1 MYLSLVVVL
10 PLAAVVWRSGRD
22 GWAAFWH
29 SATTPQALAALRLTF
44 TVALAVVAVNAVVGT
59 LIAWVLVRDQFPGK
73 AVVGALIDLPFALPT
88 IVAGVTLLALYG
100 RSSPVGIN
108 LAYSRPGVW
117 LALAF
122 VTLPFVVRSVQPV
135 LLSIEPDMEEA
146 ARSLG
151 AGPFTSFRRILLPTI
166 TPALLAGAA
175 LAFARAVGEFGSV
188 VILSGNIPYRTE
200 VASLHAFWLSLRI
213 AGIAVPLNTLFGVAC
228 AVVLVRH
235 RFPGKRLLDAF
246 IDLPFAI
253 SPVVIGLALVLV
265 YGQAGWLG
273 GWLAERG
280 VQVIF
285 SLPGMVLATVF
296 VSLPYVARAVAPVL
310 REVGTEQEE
319 AAWTLGASS
328 LRSFLQVTQPQ
339 VRWGVAY
346 GVVLTTARALGEFGA
361 VTIVS
366 GRLAGQTE
374 TMTLYVED
382 RFEGFDLVGAYAAA
396 LVLAGLALLILLA
409 MTGLDRRG
417 ST

>member
-1 MYLSLVVVL
+1 MPTDTAAPAAAERPPAPPPLAAPASSPRPARLLLRSVALGYLAMVLVL
-10 PLAAVVWRSGRD
+10 PVGAVVWRAFSG
-22 GWAAFWH
+22 GVAPAWQAV
-29 SATTPQALAALRLTF
+29 TTPDA
-44 TVALAVVAVNAVVGT
+44 
-59 LIAWVLVRDQFPGK
+59 
-73 AVVGALIDLPFALPT
+73 
-88 IVAGVTLLALYG
+88 
-100 RSSPVGIN
+100 
-108 LAYSRPGVW
+108 
-117 LALAF
+117 
-122 VTLPFVVRSVQPV
+122 
-135 LLSIEPDMEEA
+135 
-146 ARSLG
+146 
-151 AGPFTSFRRILLPTI
+151 
-166 TPALLAGAA
+166 
-175 LAFARAVGEFGSV
+175 
-188 VILSGNIPYRTE
+188 
-200 VASLHAFWLSLRI
+200 LHAFWLTVLI
-213 AGIAVPLNTLFGVAC
+213 AAIAVPLNTLFGVAC

-235 RFPGKRLLDAF
+235 RFAGKRLLDAV

-253 SPVVIGLALVLV
+253 SPVVIGLALILV
-265 YGQAGWLG
+265 YGEAGWLG
-273 GWLAERG
+273 GWLAAHG

-296 VSLPYVARAVAPVL
+296 VSLPYVVREVAPVL

-319 AAWTLGASS
+319 AAWTLGASPLLAF
-328 LRSFLQVTQPQ
+328 LRVTLPS

-417 ST
+417 SS

>member
-1 MYLSLVVVL
+1 MRSSGGRYLLRVVALGYLAAVLLVPVG
-10 PLAAVVWRSGRD
+10 AVVWRALGD
-22 GWAAFWH
+22 GVAPVWQAV
-29 SATTPQALAALRLTF
+29 TTPD
-44 TVALAVVAVNAVVGT
+44 AV
-59 LIAWVLVRDQFPGK
+59 
-73 AVVGALIDLPFALPT
+73 
-88 IVAGVTLLALYG
+88 
-100 RSSPVGIN
+100 
-108 LAYSRPGVW
+108 
-117 LALAF
+117 
-122 VTLPFVVRSVQPV
+122 
-135 LLSIEPDMEEA
+135 
-146 ARSLG
+146 
-151 AGPFTSFRRILLPTI
+151 
-166 TPALLAGAA
+166 
-175 LAFARAVGEFGSV
+175 
-188 VILSGNIPYRTE
+188 
-200 VASLHAFWLSLRI
+200 HAFWLSLLI

-246 IDLPFAI
+246 IDLPFAV

-328 LRSFLQVTQPQ
+328 LRSFLQVTLPQ

-374 TMTLYVED
+374 TLTLYVEN
-382 RFEGFDLVGAYAAA
+382 RFEAFDLTGAYAAS
-396 LVLAGLALLILLA
+396 LLLAALALLVLLA
-409 MTGLDRRG
+409 MTRLQKEGR
-417 ST
+417 

>member
-1 MYLSLVVVL
+1 MRSRAPAKYRRRLRLRWASRERAAGAPWVLGRRSGAGRYLLRVVAL
-10 PLAAVVWRSGRD
+10 GYLAAVLLVPVGAVAWRALGDGVAPVWQ
-22 GWAAFWH
+22 AV
-29 SATTPQALAALRLTF
+29 TTPDA
-44 TVALAVVAVNAVVGT
+44 
-59 LIAWVLVRDQFPGK
+59 
-73 AVVGALIDLPFALPT
+73 
-88 IVAGVTLLALYG
+88 
-100 RSSPVGIN
+100 
-108 LAYSRPGVW
+108 
-117 LALAF
+117 
-122 VTLPFVVRSVQPV
+122 
-135 LLSIEPDMEEA
+135 
-146 ARSLG
+146 
-151 AGPFTSFRRILLPTI
+151 
-166 TPALLAGAA
+166 
-175 LAFARAVGEFGSV
+175 
-188 VILSGNIPYRTE
+188 
-200 VASLHAFWLSLRI
+200 LHAFWLSLLI

-285 SLPGMVLATVF
+285 SLPGMMLATVF

-328 LRSFLQVTQPQ
+328 LRSFLQVTLPQ

-374 TMTLYVED
+374 TLTLYVEN
-382 RFEGFDLVGAYAAA
+382 RFQAFDLTGAYAAS
-396 LVLAGLALLILLA
+396 LLLAALALLVLLA
-409 MTGLDRRG
+409 MTRLQKEGR
-417 ST
+417 

>member
-1 MYLSLVVVL
+1 MRRSAGRYLLRMVALGYLAAVLLVPVG
-10 PLAAVVWRSGRD
+10 AVVWRALGD
-22 GWAAFWH
+22 GVAPVWQAV
-29 SATTPQALAALRLTF
+29 TTPDA
-44 TVALAVVAVNAVVGT
+44 
-59 LIAWVLVRDQFPGK
+59 
-73 AVVGALIDLPFALPT
+73 
-88 IVAGVTLLALYG
+88 
-100 RSSPVGIN
+100 
-108 LAYSRPGVW
+108 
-117 LALAF
+117 
-122 VTLPFVVRSVQPV
+122 
-135 LLSIEPDMEEA
+135 
-146 ARSLG
+146 
-151 AGPFTSFRRILLPTI
+151 
-166 TPALLAGAA
+166 
-175 LAFARAVGEFGSV
+175 
-188 VILSGNIPYRTE
+188 
-200 VASLHAFWLSLRI
+200 LHAFWLSLLI
-213 AGIAVPLNTLFGVAC
+213 AAIAVPLNTLFGVAC

-235 RFPGKRLLDAF
+235 RFAGKRLLDAF

-328 LRSFLQVTQPQ
+328 LRSFLQVTLPSI
-339 VRWGVAY
+339 RWGLAY

-374 TMTLYVED
+374 TLTLYVEN
-382 RFEGFDLVGAYAAA
+382 RFEAFDLTGAYAAS
-396 LVLAGLALLILLA
+396 LLLAALALLVLLA
-409 MTGLDRRG
+409 MTRLHHTESR
-417 ST
+417 

>member
-1 MYLSLVVVL
+1 MPTSAGRYLLRVVALGYLAAVLLVPVG
-10 PLAAVVWRSGRD
+10 AVVWRALGD
-22 GWAAFWH
+22 GVAPVWQAV
-29 SATTPQALAALRLTF
+29 TTPDA
-44 TVALAVVAVNAVVGT
+44 
-59 LIAWVLVRDQFPGK
+59 
-73 AVVGALIDLPFALPT
+73 
-88 IVAGVTLLALYG
+88 
-100 RSSPVGIN
+100 
-108 LAYSRPGVW
+108 
-117 LALAF
+117 
-122 VTLPFVVRSVQPV
+122 
-135 LLSIEPDMEEA
+135 
-146 ARSLG
+146 
-151 AGPFTSFRRILLPTI
+151 
-166 TPALLAGAA
+166 
-175 LAFARAVGEFGSV
+175 
-188 VILSGNIPYRTE
+188 
-200 VASLHAFWLSLRI
+200 LHAFWLSLLI
-213 AGIAVPLNTLFGVAC
+213 AAIAVPLNTLFGVAC

-246 IDLPFAI
+246 VDLPFAI

-328 LRSFLQVTQPQ
+328 LRSFLQVTLPQ

-374 TMTLYVED
+374 TLTLYVEN
-382 RFEGFDLVGAYAAA
+382 RFEAFDLTGAYAAS
-396 LVLAGLALLILLA
+396 LLLAALALLVLLA
-409 MTGLDRRG
+409 MTRLQKEGR
-417 ST
+417 

>member
-1 MYLSLVVVL
+1 MPTSAGRYLLRVVALGYLAAVLLVPVG
-10 PLAAVVWRSGRD
+10 AVVWRALGD
-22 GWAAFWH
+22 GVAPVWQAV
-29 SATTPQALAALRLTF
+29 TTPDA
-44 TVALAVVAVNAVVGT
+44 
-59 LIAWVLVRDQFPGK
+59 
-73 AVVGALIDLPFALPT
+73 
-88 IVAGVTLLALYG
+88 
-100 RSSPVGIN
+100 
-108 LAYSRPGVW
+108 
-117 LALAF
+117 
-122 VTLPFVVRSVQPV
+122 
-135 LLSIEPDMEEA
+135 
-146 ARSLG
+146 
-151 AGPFTSFRRILLPTI
+151 
-166 TPALLAGAA
+166 
-175 LAFARAVGEFGSV
+175 
-188 VILSGNIPYRTE
+188 
-200 VASLHAFWLSLRI
+200 LHAFWLSLLI
-213 AGIAVPLNTLFGVAC
+213 AAIAVPLNTLFGVAC

-328 LRSFLQVTQPQ
+328 LRSFLQVTLPQ

-374 TMTLYVED
+374 TLTLYVEN
-382 RFEGFDLVGAYAAA
+382 RFEAFDLTGAYAAS
-396 LVLAGLALLILLA
+396 LLLAALALLVLLA
-409 MTGLDRRG
+409 MTRLQKEGR
-417 ST
+417 

>member
-1 MYLSLVVVL
+1 MRSSAPAKYRRRLRLRWPSREPAAGAPWVLGRRAGAGRYLLRVVAL
-10 PLAAVVWRSGRD
+10 GYLAAVLLVPVGAVAWRALGDGVAPVWQ
-22 GWAAFWH
+22 AV
-29 SATTPQALAALRLTF
+29 TTPDA
-44 TVALAVVAVNAVVGT
+44 
-59 LIAWVLVRDQFPGK
+59 
-73 AVVGALIDLPFALPT
+73 
-88 IVAGVTLLALYG
+88 
-100 RSSPVGIN
+100 
-108 LAYSRPGVW
+108 
-117 LALAF
+117 
-122 VTLPFVVRSVQPV
+122 
-135 LLSIEPDMEEA
+135 
-146 ARSLG
+146 
-151 AGPFTSFRRILLPTI
+151 
-166 TPALLAGAA
+166 
-175 LAFARAVGEFGSV
+175 
-188 VILSGNIPYRTE
+188 
-200 VASLHAFWLSLRI
+200 LHAFWLSLLI

-246 IDLPFAI
+246 IDLPFAV

-310 REVGTEQEE
+310 HEVGTEQEE

-328 LRSFLQVTQPQ
+328 LRSFLQVTLPQ

-374 TMTLYVED
+374 TLTLYVEN
-382 RFEGFDLVGAYAAA
+382 RFEAFDLTGAYAAS
-396 LVLAGLALLILLA
+396 LLLAALALLVLLA
-409 MTGLDRRG
+409 MTRLQKEGR
-417 ST
+417 